1 MRNDGLFYGV
11 SDENG
16 KFYVNLYN
24 KDGVEV
30 DGFSS
35 PFTSEDD
42 AFNAALIAERAFA
55 EGQKDVFE
63 RQ

>member
-11 SDENG
+11 SNENG
-16 KFYVNLYN
+16 KFHVNLYN

-35 PFTSEDD
+35 PFTSEND